1 MIVMDLRDALQAQM
15 NSTIMLMRASG
26 YSEQD
31 ILDCTSQARAA
42 LADDL
47 RAPSPS
53 ANDMHGCTCEA
64 CQAMDRQLGSDTSSV
79 AGTERE
85 ALVGRLE
92 KSYWSEN
99 QYGQRVE
106 YSCASVQDCKTAA
119 ELLRRTVAETGEPVE
134 REVSELVAYFRPGRI
149 DQGVASRGEI
159 IDEMASLIRRDTGIL
174 NGCADAAARSIA
186 EMLTRAALA
195 QPATAGEP

>member
-1 MIVMDLRDALQAQM
+1 MGFFGGFLKTKVTA
-15 NSTIMLMRASG
+15 
-26 YSEQD
+26 EVK
-31 ILDCTSQARAA
+31 
-42 LADDL
+42 
-47 RAPSPS
+47 P
-53 ANDMHGCTCEA
+53 AN
-64 CQAMDRQLGSDTSSV
+64 QAMDRQLGSDTSSV

-92 KSYWSEN
+92 KSYWSEDR
-99 QYGQRVE
+99 YGQRVE
-106 YSCASVQDCKTAA
+106 YPCASVQDCKTAA